1 MIRLQGL
8 MVALSLVCS
17 SSFGCGKKNNT
28 TEQQSGEGSGT
39 TPAAIGSGTNPN
51 LPNPTNANVEQTGSA
66 AGTPAENAIVG
77 DAGVDAS
84 GAAGSAAGS
93 AEGSAAGSATK

>member
-1 MIRLQGL
+1 
-8 MVALSLVCS
+8 MVALALVCS
-17 SSFGCGKKNNT
+17 PSLGCGKKNNS
-28 TEQQSGEGSGT
+28 TEQQPAEGSG
-39 TPAAIGSGTNPN
+39 AAPGAMGSGTNPN
-51 LPNPTNANVEQTGSA
+51 LPNPTNAGAEQTGSA
-66 AGTPAENAIVG
+66 AGTPAENAMVG